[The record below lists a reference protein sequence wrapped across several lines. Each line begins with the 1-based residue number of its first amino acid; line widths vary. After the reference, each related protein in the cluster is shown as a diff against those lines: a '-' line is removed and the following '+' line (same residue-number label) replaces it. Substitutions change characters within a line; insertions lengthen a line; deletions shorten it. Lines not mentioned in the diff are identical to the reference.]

1 MNRAEICQLLTDKV
15 NNLKDKQE
23 MLSELLPDIRLL
35 YGTQPGTRTPVMYQP
50 GIVFLF
56 SGHKIGYIN
65 ERTFRYDTNEYLLLT
80 VPLPFECGT
89 FRDSGS
95 AAGGNAAEC
104 RYFAVAGAADGY
116 RRR

>member
-50 GIVFLF
+50 GIVFSFPAIKLAI
-56 SGHKIGYIN
+56 SMN
-65 ERTFRYDTNEYLLLT
+65 EPSVMTPTNTY
-80 VPLPFECGT
+80 C
-89 FRDSGS
+89 
-95 AAGGNAAEC
+95 
-104 RYFAVAGAADGY
+104 
-116 RRR
+116 